1 MTPAQSELHQ
11 QLLGLKNQRVKRLAF
26 TVAASAASMTAE
38 QKLAG
43 VTRFIRGYREGRV
56 TKLSCVGDAPRPT
69 ASA

>member
-11 QLLGLKNQRVKRLAF
+11 QLLGLKTQRVKRLAF
-26 TVAASAASMTAE
+26 TVAAQAASMTAE

-43 VTRFIRGYREGRV
+43 VARFIRGYREGRV
-56 TKLSCVGDAPRPT
+56 TKLCCVGDAPRPT

>member
-43 VTRFIRGYREGRV
+43 VARFIRGYREGCV